1 MKNSLRVGL
10 FLVAVTSLLV
20 SGCFAG
26 RGGRAH
32 VRPEPAV
39 DLDTILNSLV
49 NDRRTWV
56 DPSSV
61 Y

>member
-1 MKNSLRVGL
+1 MKNSLRARL
-10 FLVAVTSLLV
+10 FLVAVAALLV
-20 SGCFAG
+20 SGCFTG
-26 RGGRAH
+26 HGGRSQG
-32 VRPEPAV
+32 RTGLAV

-56 DPSSV
+56 DPVSE